1 LCVDE
6 TAERKA
12 EAFQRW
18 AQHEGGFLR
27 MMVDR
32 RVNGS
37 EPELDK
43 IVRYIRMYNIV
54 AKKLGMKC
62 LEGNQEERV

>member
-1 LCVDE
+1 
-6 TAERKA
+6 
-12 EAFQRW
+12 
-18 AQHEGGFLR
+18 

-54 AKKLGMKC
+54 AKKLG
-62 LEGNQEERV
+62 GA